1 MHSHLRRIRL
11 TARTA
16 DSHSANKSSILLCA
30 TSQRNRFKGDS
41 SFFVPQN
48 CLLNPFFS
56 FQKTFFSFLNPLR
69 RNLILI
75 LRVFKNK
82 KGMTLSP
89 FPKHR
94 SYEKDLLLCLF
105 FSIKTETPND
115 LLFCQFFPLAN
126 GFNIQ
131 SAYCMTIILPSLSFN
146 NRQ

>member
-56 FQKTFFSFLNPLR
+56 FQKTFFSFLNSLR

-75 LRVFKNK
+75 LRVFENK

-105 FSIKTETPND
+105 FPLKRKHQTIYCFVSFFLLQAVSIYN
-115 LLFCQFFPLAN
+115 PLIA
-126 GFNIQ
+126 
-131 SAYCMTIILPSLSFN
+131 
-146 NRQ
+146 